1 LIRRA
6 VSKGRHEYH
15 VATRQTR
22 IYFLTQREGRIRC
35 AIYAR
40 YSSDNQRQS
49 SIEDQIRNCREAAAK
64 KGWVVVEE
72 YIFSDSEKTGTTM
85 HGRSGLQSL
94 MAVAKTKPRPFEYII
109 VDDTSRFGRNKA
121 DSFKNLEILTFYEVH
136 LYFVEDGLDS
146 AEAWFDSAFYYKT
159 KNDSQFSISLGH
171 KIRRGRR
178 GRFIDGYNPGGTC
191 YGYINVPD
199 EDPTRKGDYGRPAVK
214 GVYQVILPEQA
225 AIVVRIF
232 EMYASGISLGGIA
245 GTLNE
250 EGIPTSQGP
259 RTQRR
264 AAWCK
269 TAINEMLKNPRY
281 IGKTTWGCTRQV
293 RNPETGKLEK
303 RYLPEAQWER
313 KERPELRIISDEL
326 WTRVQEQSTKAT
338 RGFGVKRLGGMSRTE
353 ASRRYLFSG
362 LLKCAVCGGNM
373 TITTT
378 KPPRYGCSRHRNE
391 RTCGNK
397 ATILVEALE
406 RQFVS
411 AITEKLQSNTFRE
424 ELVQALVHYLQDE
437 RNKSLSRQDG
447 TARAAGELEA
457 ARATLTIQ
465 VENLVRAVRECGGS
479 RALLAE
485 LGEAEAALERVDER
499 LAAATKPPPPD
510 VTEDEVRAFIGKM
523 CKSFTEI
530 LLGAPETLKH
540 GLQRRIT
547 SITLTPSTDEAG
559 IIYTA
564 TGDVGL
570 FSSPEDALQT
580 NQVHL
585 IGLHHT
591 FPISCEIRP
600 YRNRQR
606 WAEAVSVPGDPTW
619 VSIPVGEPLACAEA

>member
-1 LIRRA
+1 MSPHAGPEFISASRWD
-6 VSKGRHEYH
+6 
-15 VATRQTR
+15 
-22 IYFLTQREGRIRC
+22 GRIRC

-40 YSSDNQRQS
+40 YSSEHQKLS

-72 YIFSDSEKTGTTM
+72 YIFADREKTGTTM
-85 HGRSGLQSL
+85 HGRTGLQSL
-94 MAVAKTKPRPFEYII
+94 MAVAKTKPRPFDYII

-121 DSFKNLEILTFYEVH
+121 DSFKNLEILTFYGVH
-136 LYFVEDGLDS
+136 LFFVEDGFDS
-146 AEAWFDSAFYYKT
+146 AEPWFENAYHDKAKADAQYSV
-159 KNDSQFSISLGH
+159 SLGH

-178 GRFIDGYNPGGTC
+178 GRFLAGYNPGGIC

-225 AIVVRIF
+225 VIVVRIF

-259 RTQRR
+259 RTKRQ

-269 TAINEMLKNPRY
+269 TAICEMLKNERY
-281 IGKTTWGCTRQV
+281 IGKTVWGCTRQV
-293 RNPETGKLEK
+293 RNPETGKMEK
-303 RYLPEAQWER
+303 RYLPEDQWER
-313 KERPELRIISDEL
+313 KEQPELRIISDEL
-326 WTRVQEQSTKAT
+326 WKQVQEQAARAT
-338 RGFGVKRLGGMSRTE
+338 RGLGVKRLGGMSRTE
-353 ASRRYLFSG
+353 ASRKYLFSG
-362 LLKCAVCGGNM
+362 LLKCGVCGGNM

-378 KPPRYGCSRHRNE
+378 DPPRYGCTRHRNQ
-391 RTCGNK
+391 RTCLNK

-411 AITEKLQSNTFRE
+411 ALTEKLQSETFRE
-424 ELVQALVHYLQDE
+424 ELVQALLHHLQDE
-437 RNKSLSRQDG
+437 KNKSLSRQDG

-510 VTEDEVRAFIGKM
+510 VTEDEVRAFIGETA
-523 CKSFTEI
+523 KSFTEI
-530 LLGAPETLKH
+530 LLGAPAALKH
-540 GLQRRIT
+540 ELQRRIT

-559 IIYTA
+559 HIYTA

-570 FSSPEDALQT
+570 FSSPEHAVQT
-580 NQVHL
+580 NQVQHL
-585 IGLHHT
+585 RS
-591 FPISCEIRP
+591 P
-600 YRNRQR
+600 Q
-606 WAEAVSVPGDPTW
+606 
-619 VSIPVGEPLACAEA
+619 